1 MSERVST
8 AELPNDVDALR
19 ALISR
24 QAHALTEQTQANERI
39 KAQHAAA
46 LRHAQ
51 SQDQQR
57 EADIA
62 ARDATIERL
71 NEQIALL
78 LARRFSPSAETV
90 SEAQLGLFNEAE
102 VLAEEDDEDAAPETT
117 VGPYKRG
124 TPKRGPLPAHFERM
138 EIEHPLPQ
146 DQRVCPE
153 HGIPLERFGET
164 RFEQLDIIPATVHV
178 LCHIRGKYRC
188 PCCTGNLITAP
199 MPAQPIPKSWAS
211 PGLLAHIATG
221 KFVDALPLYRQ
232 HQQLV
237 RIGCELSRTTLAMWM
252 IRAGQLVQPLINLLR
267 ETMLAE
273 HYVLMDETTVQVL
286 KEPGKAPESKSYL
299 WAQMSLGADTPI
311 ILFDY
316 DATRSAAVP
325 TRLLEG
331 FEGALQTDGYRGY
344 DRATDELNLIR
355 LYCFAHAR
363 RKFVEVLKSLGLNP
377 KKLPDKPPPKARR
390 ALKALSFIKTLYA
403 IERRSKDKPPDE
415 RYVIRQ
421 RESVPVLDKLHV
433 WMKATLPNVLPG
445 GALGG
450 ALRYLDN
457 QWEGL
462 VRYCD
467 DGRYRIDTNPIEN
480 AFRPFCVGRRNWL
493 FCDTVAGAKSSAN
506 LYSLIE
512 TARANGLDPYGY
524 LRRIFT
530 DLPNAK
536 TLEDIEALLPGNI
549 DPNSVNPQHAQR

>member
-1 MSERVST
+1 MPMSERADT
-8 AELPNDVDALR
+8 AQSPHDIDALH
-19 ALISR
+19 ALIAR
-24 QAHALTEQTQANERI
+24 QANALEDAEHR
-39 KAQHAAA
+39 HAAA

-51 SQDQQR
+51 SQQTERDD
-57 EADIA
+57 AIA
-62 ARDATIERL
+62 ERDVTIAHL

-78 LARRFSPSAETV
+78 LARRFGPSSEAV

-102 VLAEEDDEDAAPETT
+102 ALSEDDVDDADTSATT
-117 VGPYKRG
+117 VGPYRRG
-124 TPKRGPLPAHFERM
+124 VPKRRPLPEHLARV
-138 EIEHPLPQ
+138 EIEHALPQ

-153 HGIPLERFGET
+153 HGVALERFDEL
-164 RFEQLDIIPATVHV
+164 RFEQLEVIPATAHV

-188 PCCTGNLITAP
+188 RCCTGNLVTAP

-232 HQQLV
+232 HRQLQ

-299 WAQMSLGADTPI
+299 WAQMSLGASTPI

-316 DATRSAAVP
+316 DASRSAAVP

-331 FEGALQTDGYRGY
+331 FDGTLQTDGYRGY
-344 DRATDELNLIR
+344 DRATHDLNLVR

-377 KKLPDKPPPKARR
+377 KKLPAKPPPAARR
-390 ALKALSFIKTLYA
+390 ALKALSLIKALYT
-403 IERRSKDKPPDE
+403 IERRIKDKPPDE
-415 RYVIRQ
+415 RHAIRQ
-421 RESVPVLDKLHV
+421 RESQPVVDKLHA
-433 WMKATLPNVLPG
+433 WMKATLPKVLPG

-457 QWEGL
+457 HWEGL

-467 DGRYRIDTNPIEN
+467 DGRYRIDTNPLEN

-493 FCDTVAGAKSSAN
+493 FSDTVAGAKSSAN

-524 LRRIFT
+524 LRRVFT
-530 DLPNAK
+530 DLPNAASV
-536 TLEDIEALLPGNI
+536 EDIEALLPGVI
-549 DPNSVNPQHAQR
+549 DPASVNPRHAQG